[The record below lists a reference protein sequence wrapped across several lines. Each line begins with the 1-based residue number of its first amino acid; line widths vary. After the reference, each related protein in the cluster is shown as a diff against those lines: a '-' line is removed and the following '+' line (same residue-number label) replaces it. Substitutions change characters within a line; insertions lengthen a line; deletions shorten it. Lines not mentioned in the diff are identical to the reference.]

1 MVSGDLAV
9 LDLIFDLFSS
19 LKFHDFQQEY
29 CLEKVQEQGFVP
41 GKGGDGAVLSF

>member
-1 MVSGDLAV
+1 MVRGDLGSAG
-9 LDLIFDLFSS
+9 LDLFFS